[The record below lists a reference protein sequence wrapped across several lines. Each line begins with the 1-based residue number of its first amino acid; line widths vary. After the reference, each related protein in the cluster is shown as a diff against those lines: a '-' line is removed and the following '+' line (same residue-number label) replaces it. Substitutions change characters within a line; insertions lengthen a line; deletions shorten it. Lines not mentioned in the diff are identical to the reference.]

1 MVCSQLLLEL
11 SQTARRSRCL
21 ASSTFVAGKIAARQR
36 KKSKILGCAEVD
48 MGRVLA
54 IANQKGGVGKTTT
67 AINLSASLAAG
78 ESKTLLIDMDPQGN
92 AGSGLGISIRDLN
105 SSVYDMLLGDVDV
118 SELVHRTE
126 LKFLDVIPSNRDL
139 AGAEV
144 ELVSVEEREFRL
156 AKPLDSLKKKYD
168 HIIIDCPPALSLLT
182 INALVA
188 ADAVIVPLQCE
199 YFALEGIAELM
210 NTVELIRGSLN
221 PRLTLGGI
229 LLTMFDGRMSLAN
242 QVAEEARAHFGDYVF
257 KTMIPR
263 NVRLS
268 ECPSFGKPI
277 ILYDLR
283 SKGCEGYLALARE
296 LLQRENS

>member
-1 MVCSQLLLEL
+1 
-11 SQTARRSRCL
+11 
-21 ASSTFVAGKIAARQR
+21 
-36 KKSKILGCAEVD
+36 
-48 MGRVLA
+48 MGRILA

-67 AINLSASLAAG
+67 AINLGASLAAG

-92 AGSGLGISIRDLN
+92 AGSGLGIPIRDLKY
-105 SSVYDMLLGDVDV
+105 SVYDLLLEDVNG
-118 SELVHRTE
+118 EEIVHRTE

-144 ELVSVEEREFRL
+144 ELVAVEGREFRL
-156 AKPLDSLKKKYD
+156 SRALAALRAKYE

-210 NTVELIRGSLN
+210 NTIELIRGGLN
-221 PRLTLGGI
+221 PRLTLEGI

-242 QVAEEARAHFGDYVF
+242 QVAEEARTHFGDHVF

-277 ILYDLR
+277 VLYDLR

-296 LLQRENS
+296 LLQREAA

>member
-1 MVCSQLLLEL
+1 
-11 SQTARRSRCL
+11 
-21 ASSTFVAGKIAARQR
+21 
-36 KKSKILGCAEVD
+36 
-48 MGRVLA
+48 MGRIFA

-67 AINLSASLAAG
+67 AINLGASLAAG

-92 AGSGLGISIRDLN
+92 AGSGLGIPIRDLDA
-105 SSVYDMLLGDVDV
+105 SVYDMLLEDVN
-118 SELVHRTE
+118 SSALIHRTE

-144 ELVSVEEREFRL
+144 ELVSLEEREFRL
-156 AKPLDSLKKKYD
+156 SRALAPLKEKYE
-168 HIIIDCPPALSLLT
+168 HILIDCPPALSLLT

-210 NTVELIRGSLN
+210 NTIELIRGSLN
-221 PRLTLGGI
+221 PNLSLGGI

-242 QVAEEARAHFGDYVF
+242 QVADEARAHFGDHVF

-277 ILYDLR
+277 VLYDLR

-296 LLQRENS
+296 LLQREAA

>member
-1 MVCSQLLLEL
+1 MGLTTKIRGHEACL
-11 SQTARRSRCL
+11 SR
-21 ASSTFVAGKIAARQR
+21 G
-36 KKSKILGCAEVD
+36 AEGQCFQSEVETE
-48 MGRVLA
+48 MGRILA

-67 AINLSASLAAG
+67 AINLGASLAAG

-92 AGSGLGISIRDLN
+92 AGSGLGIPIRDLQY
-105 SSVYDMLLGDVDV
+105 SVYDLLLEDVNGA
-118 SELVHRTE
+118 EIVHRTE
-126 LKFLDVIPSNRDL
+126 LKFLDVIPSNLDL

-144 ELVSVEEREFRL
+144 ELVAVEGREFRL
-156 AKPLDSLKKKYD
+156 SRALAALRAKYE

-210 NTVELIRGSLN
+210 NTIELIRGGLN
-221 PRLTLGGI
+221 PRLTLEGI

-242 QVAEEARAHFGDYVF
+242 QVAEEARTHFGDHVF

-277 ILYDLR
+277 VLYDLR

-296 LLQRENS
+296 LLQREAA